1 MYKYYI
7 DKTILDKCQEIIL
20 AWQVRNK
27 DYLKKQLFSWM
38 NKLLIFSGHVGKEQ
52 KK

>member
-1 MYKYYI
+1 MNKYYI
-7 DKTILDKCQEIIL
+7 DKTILDKCQEITL

-27 DYLKKQLFSWM
+27 NYLKKQLLSWM
-38 NKLLIFSGHVGKEQ
+38 NKLLIFSERVGKEQ